1 MRNKLKPAG
10 MLIWN
15 DEDGEGVMHLAEE
28 FSDEPVITQLDAM
41 KDWINALTE
50 TYNKTLQDYETR
62 H

>member
-50 TYNKTLQDYETR
+50 IYNNTLQDYETR